1 MTKKNTQN
9 GPTKNSLAQE
19 LDPDKLTLSKKDIL
33 EFIDVI
39 LYRWKK
45 NYLVNAK
52 YIAGL
57 EMMKL
62 GLFMTG
68 EDTLSK
74 IWSEILNGFNDL
86 LYENAMALARSESPD
101 WDTIREKIK
110 KKMMVEDWQPS
121 NT

>member
-33 EFIDVI
+33 EFVDVI

-45 NYLVNAK
+45 NYLANAK

-86 LYENAMALARSESPD
+86 LYENAMAMARSENPD
-101 WDTIREKIK
+101 WSTIREKIK

-121 NT
+121 NA